1 MTLFNSF
8 IEELPLILFTVI
20 AQGAVGL
27 SFLYSLNSGVLLSH
41 PESDHKKFAIIFLAF
56 TLLGMLISVFH
67 LGDPFHAFYMITRIF
82 GFTQNNIYVISWLPL
97 EIVGLGA
104 MLLFGLIIFFRNSK
118 SAILLL
124 PIIGFAMLIA
134 MSNIYGSM
142 AHTIPTWNLGLT
154 LLLFFSS
161 ALLVGSFAYMA
172 FFNKNITL
180 LSINIALVGFIF
192 FTLSLFLY
200 SYYLGNLKLDFIHNP
215 FDLADGYYAKLIGWG
230 IVLNGLSLILVFIS
244 RSTKNTFLPVI
255 AFLCSFIGILLTRVI
270 FYGLIVSNIFL
281 G

>member
-27 SFLYSLNSGVLLSH
+27 SFLYSLNSGVSFYN
-41 PESDHKKFAIIFLAF
+41 EEDNHKKFAIIFVALTF
-56 TLLGMLISVFH
+56 LGMLISVFH
-67 LGDPFHAFYMITRIF
+67 LGDPFHAFYMITRVF
-82 GFTQNNIYVISWLPL
+82 GFTQNGTYIISWLPL
-97 EIVGLGA
+97 EIAGLGA
-104 MLLFGLIIFFRNSK
+104 MLLVGIFIFFRNSK
-118 SAILLL
+118 PAVLLL
-124 PIIGFAMLIA
+124 PVIGFAMLIA

-142 AHTIPTWNLGLT
+142 GHTIPTWNLNLT

-172 FFNKNITL
+172 FFSKQITP
-180 LSINIALVGFIF
+180 LSIGMALIGFIL
-192 FTLSLFLY
+192 FTLCLFLY
-200 SYYLGNLKLDFIHNP
+200 SYYLGNLKLDFISNV

-230 IVLNGLSLILVFIS
+230 IVLNGLSLILIFIS
-244 RSTKNTFLPVI
+244 RSTQNNFLPLI
-255 AFLCSFIGILLTRVI
+255 AFLCSFIGVLLTRVI
-270 FYGLIVSNIFL
+270 FYGLIVSNLFL